1 MRTSAFFGLNVATSA
16 LFTSRGA
23 LLTIAHNTAN
33 VETRGFSRQFVEMR
47 ASRPLALNNGRGM
60 VGTGSEIFGVG
71 QTRSFFLDRKFW
83 SENAVF
89 GQFSTKSMQL
99 GIVERTFAELA
110 GVGFTN
116 AMDHFFSTLSD
127 LSTNAGN
134 STYRMNVLQ
143 AGTSMTRLINNTAGQ
158 LQRQQFDLNSEVRTT
173 VEIINSLGNQITT
186 LNRQIFLSEANGSR
200 ANDLRDQRALLVD
213 ELSQLVNVTVFEDER
228 NREFAQGQ
236 FPNPEDRHRSD
247 QRFTVLIN
255 GQAFVEHFDFQS
267 LRVEPRTYA
276 ANPTDIVGLYDVFWG
291 RSNIMFD
298 IYSPTLSGQL
308 KALIDL
314 RDGNNGNFGTG
325 PITNW
330 DPVSPRTLTMNP
342 LSRSDFPPTNGM
354 VTFVG
359 PNGARFRVSYET
371 FDAATGEFT
380 FSDNARIPGG
390 FITNQAG
397 WRVEVGATTVYKG
410 IPHYMNKL
418 NQLVR
423 TFARAMNDIFGQ
435 GYDVDGNPA
444 RFPLFVHDDPTVEF
458 TQPGGTL
465 PADFYDRLN
474 AFNFQINPVLLAN
487 PGFFA
492 AAEGATDGV
501 SANELILRLMD
512 VKEDTS
518 LFREGKLEDFIIGIS
533 LELAIDA
540 RQANNFEI
548 NYLDITTTIHNQRKS
563 IMDVDLDEEMT
574 NMLLFQ
580 QKFTA
585 ASRLINVL
593 NEIYDTL
600 INQVRG

>member
-16 LFTSRGA
+16 LFTSRGG
-23 LLTIAHNTAN
+23 LMTIAHNTAN

-60 VGTGSEIFGVG
+60 VGTGSEIFGIG
-71 QTRSFFLDRKFW
+71 QSRSFFLDRKFW
-83 SENAVF
+83 SENAVL

-99 GIVERTFAELA
+99 GVIERTFAELS

-116 AMDHFFSTLSD
+116 AMDGFFGALSD

-134 STYRMNVLQ
+134 FTYRMNVLQ
-143 AGTSMTRLINNTAGQ
+143 AGTSMTRLINSTAAN
-158 LQRQQFDLNSEVRTT
+158 LQRQQFDINSEVRTT
-173 VEIINSLGNQITT
+173 VNIINSLGNQIAS
-186 LNRQIFLSEANGSR
+186 LNRQIFLSESNGDR

-213 ELSQLVNVTVFEDER
+213 ELSQLVNVTVFEDEM

-236 FPNPEDRHRSD
+236 FPNPEQRHMSD

-255 GQAFVEHFDFQS
+255 GHAFVEHFDFTS
-267 LRVEPRTYA
+267 LRVEPRAYA
-276 ANPTDIVGLYDVFWG
+276 ANPTDLVGLYDVFWG
-291 RSNIMFD
+291 RTNVMFD

-314 RDGNNGNFGTG
+314 RDGNNGNHGTG

-330 DPVSPRTLTMNP
+330 DPASPRTLTVSP
-342 LSRSDFPPTNGM
+342 LSRNDFHTANGM
-354 VTFVG
+354 ITFVG
-359 PNGARFRVSYET
+359 PTGARFRVAYET
-371 FDAATGEFT
+371 FDPVTGEFT
-380 FSDNARIPGG
+380 FADDARIPGS
-390 FITNQAG
+390 FITDQTG

-410 IPHYMNKL
+410 IPHYQNKL

-435 GYDVDGNPA
+435 GYDADGNPA
-444 RFPLFVHDDPTVEF
+444 RFPLFTHDDPTVEF
-458 TQPGGTL
+458 PL
-465 PADFYDRLN
+465 PADFYDRMN
-474 AFNFQINPVLLAN
+474 AFNFQINPILLEN

-492 AAEGATDGV
+492 AAEGATDGL

-548 NYLDITTTIHNQRKS
+548 NYVDITTTIHNQRKS

-600 INQVRG
+600 INQVRP